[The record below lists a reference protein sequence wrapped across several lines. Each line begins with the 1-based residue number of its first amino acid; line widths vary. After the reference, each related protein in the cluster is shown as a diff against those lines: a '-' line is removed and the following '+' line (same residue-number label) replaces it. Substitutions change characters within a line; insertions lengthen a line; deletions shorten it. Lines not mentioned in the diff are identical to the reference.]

1 MRDEASHAK
10 EDPPMAALTNSSIK
24 LSPELELERIVP
36 LQEAAKL
43 QSTSVDTIKRRHRD
57 KIIELSP
64 RRLGMKLKDAL
75 IMKP

>member
-1 MRDEASHAK
+1 
-10 EDPPMAALTNSSIK
+10 MAAFTNSRIK

-36 LQEAAKL
+36 LQQAAEL
-43 QSTSVDTIKRRHRD
+43 QGTSVDTIKRRHRD

-64 RRLGMKLKDAL
+64 RRLGMKLKHAL